1 MTDRLAL
8 PRRYRDQLEAL
19 LREHVPGVEVWAYG
33 SRVNGESHDGSDL
46 DLALRGP
53 ALEPLDGGFNDL
65 LEAIEKST
73 IPILVQAHDWAR
85 LPESFH
91 REIERDYVVVQEG
104 AKQTAAN
111 SWREVALG
119 DVAEIVMGQ
128 SPPGDKVSGDNGLA
142 LLNGPTE
149 FGASHPTP
157 VQFTIDARKYA
168 QPGDIL
174 FCVRGS
180 TTGRMNWADQEYAI
194 GRGVAAIR
202 HKNDSALQP
211 FVRGVI
217 ELGLSELL
225 AQATGSTFPN
235 VSAQQL
241 AEIPYPSLDE
251 DEQRAIAHVLGTL
264 DDKIELNRRMN
275 RTLEEMARAIF
286 QDWFVDFGPVRA
298 KVEGQDP
305 YLPPE
310 LWDLFPDRLVDS
322 ELGEIPEGW
331 DVKPLGEISKAV
343 KGRSYKSSQLADSD
357 TALVTLKSFGRG
369 GGYQPEGLKSF
380 IGDYKPEQVVNPG
393 EVIVACTDVTQAGRV
408 IGHPALVEPDPKYRC
423 LVASLDTIIVRPF
436 DGNIGREFLYFL
448 CGTESFINHTSA
460 HSTGTTVLHLSKNAI
475 PSYKMA
481 LPTQEL
487 LTQFRR
493 VANSFLELRM
503 KNRLETYNLAD
514 QRDALI
520 PKLMSGEVMTGH

>member
-1 MTDRLAL
+1 MTVWRLFGERHADELKNVEIFQEDVLLNITGDSVARVCQVAPDVL
-8 PRRYRDQLEAL
+8 PA
-19 LREHVPGVEVWAYG
+19 
-33 SRVNGESHDGSDL
+33 RVNQHVAIIRPDSVNLDAGYLRYCLVTPEMQTLLLSWAGSGGTRNALTKGMIESL
-46 DLALRGP
+46 EIPLP
-53 ALEPLDGGFNDL
+53 AL
-65 LEAIEKST
+65 S
-73 IPILVQAHDWAR
+73 
-85 LPESFH
+85 
-91 REIERDYVVVQEG
+91 
-104 AKQTAAN
+104 
-111 SWREVALG
+111 
-119 DVAEIVMGQ
+119 
-128 SPPGDKVSGDNGLA
+128 
-142 LLNGPTE
+142 
-149 FGASHPTP
+149 
-157 VQFTIDARKYA
+157 
-168 QPGDIL
+168 
-174 FCVRGS
+174 
-180 TTGRMNWADQEYAI
+180 
-194 GRGVAAIR
+194 
-202 HKNDSALQP
+202 
-211 FVRGVI
+211 
-217 ELGLSELL
+217 
-225 AQATGSTFPN
+225 
-235 VSAQQL
+235 
-241 AEIPYPSLDE
+241 
-251 DEQRAIAHVLGTL
+251 EQRAIAHILGTL
-264 DDKIELNRRMN
+264 DDKIELNRRIN
-275 RTLEEMARAIF
+275 QTLEEMARAIYK
-286 QDWFVDFGPVRA
+286 DWFVDFGPVRA
-298 KVEGQDP
+298 KLKGREP

-310 LWDLFPDRLVDS
+310 LWDLFSDDLVDS

>member
-1 MTDRLAL
+1 MKYLTTVYGLL
-8 PRRYRDQLEAL
+8 PPNFRR
-19 LREHVPGVEVWAYG
+19 
-33 SRVNGESHDGSDL
+33 SR
-46 DLALRGP
+46 
-53 ALEPLDGGFNDL
+53 
-65 LEAIEKST
+65 
-73 IPILVQAHDWAR
+73 
-85 LPESFH
+85 
-91 REIERDYVVVQEG
+91 
-104 AKQTAAN
+104 
-111 SWREVALG
+111 LG
-119 DVAEIVMGQ
+119 DVCDPTDGIQ
-128 SPPGDKVSGDNGLA
+128 T
-142 LLNGPTE
+142 GPFGSQLHQKDYVTDGNPIITVEHLGENRISHQDLPCVTE
-149 FGASHPTP
+149 HDGRRLSKY
-157 VQFTIDARKYA
+157 VLRK
-168 QPGDIL
+168 GDIVFSRVGSVDRRSLVRDEEDGWL
-174 FCVRGS
+174 FSGRCLRVRPNPDVIDSGYLS
-180 TTGRMNWADQEYAI
+180 YFFGLPAFQDHMRS
-194 GRGVAAIR
+194 VAVGATMPSLNTKI
-202 HKNDSALQP
+202 
-211 FVRGVI
+211 
-217 ELGLSELL
+217 LSD
-225 AQATGSTFPN
+225 
-235 VSAQQL
+235 VDV
-241 AEIPYPSLDE
+241 PYPPLP
-251 DEQRAIAHVLGTL
+251 EQRAIAHILGTL

-275 RTLEEMARAIF
+275 QTLEAMARAIF

-305 YLPPE
+305 YLPSE
-310 LWDLFPDRLVDS
+310 LWDLFPDDLVDS

-393 EVIVACTDVTQAGRV
+393 EVIVACTDVTQAGQV

-436 DGNIGREFLYFL
+436 DSNIGREFLYFL

-481 LPTQEL
+481 LPAQEL

-493 VANSFLELRM
+493 VTNSFLELRM
-503 KNRLETYNLAD
+503 KNWLETYNLAD
-514 QRDALI
+514 QRNALI